1 VPVSGCC
8 SECKNDED
16 EKTGLLLKCGKLD
29 ARSGDEFTADD
40 DVGTPAPRRR
50 SRKVAR
56 TARTA
61 KTLPPAAMPAMAEVE
76 ILPALAVGVPEVTT
90 VMVLVVA
97 VDDIVVVLLGLLV
110 DPAVGVEVGLFDVVV
125 KGQEALLANPS
136 TSRP

>member
-1 VPVSGCC
+1 
-8 SECKNDED
+8 
-16 EKTGLLLKCGKLD
+16 
-29 ARSGDEFTADD
+29 
-40 DVGTPAPRRR
+40 
-50 SRKVAR
+50 
-56 TARTA
+56 
-61 KTLPPAAMPAMAEVE
+61 MPTMAEVE

-110 DPAVGVEVGLFDVVV
+110 DPAVGVEVGVFDVVV